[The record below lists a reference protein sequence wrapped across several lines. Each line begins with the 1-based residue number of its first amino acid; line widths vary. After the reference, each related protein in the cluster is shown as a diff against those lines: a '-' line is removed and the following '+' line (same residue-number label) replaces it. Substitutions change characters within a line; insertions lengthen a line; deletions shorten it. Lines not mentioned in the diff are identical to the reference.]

1 MQSRRFCLRVSFATL
16 IALIGVYAMALPVSA
31 ATCSLADHI
40 RSANTNTAI
49 GGCPQGTS
57 HDVIT
62 ITEDITL
69 SEALPP
75 IQGTITIEGNGKTIS
90 GDYKYR
96 IFDVLGGRLTINNLT
111 LRLGRATGAG
121 DINSKEAYGGA
132 VRLRSGSL
140 IVNGST
146 FINNVANH
154 GGAIAVRHSRP
165 TLIVN
170 NSRFINNSAI
180 SNGGALHMSGGTA
193 SIAKSSFIGN
203 MQTSSW
209 RGDGG
214 GAIAIDG
221 GGLSASNSTF
231 NGNRADHGGA
241 LSITNGTA
249 TLTHLTFLDNQADS
263 MEGHAIWLNPDDELV
278 DRRNRQVNLFNSV
291 IGGGLSGLSYGIAC
305 FGPLTQNIGNLIED
319 GTCAPELSGAAA
331 LSALT
336 GAPAYHAPLDDSLTI
351 DNADPRFCAETDQ
364 IGAPRPQQGAC
375 DIGAIESMTARPAK
389 LPPPSC
395 SLSNE
400 IIAANTDADAGGC
413 PGGSGADTIT
423 LTRDIILREEL
434 PPVTSDI
441 TIEGNGQ
448 SISGDGKFRIF
459 AVDGGKLTLKNLT
472 LTEGRGSANGG
483 AVWLKDS
490 AELIVLNVFFSHN
503 RAERGGA
510 IATGGADSAIII
522 SQSRFMQN
530 AADGGAGAI
539 YIGGGKVEISDSVFW
554 ENSATAPGR
563 AWKQEGGAISMNGG
577 QLRVFNSSFHDN
589 QANHGGAFNFEGGKS
604 ELSHLTL
611 MNNVSTYN
619 GGDGLQQR
627 GGSVFLR
634 NSIVAGGGIGKD
646 CRGEYAELSGN
657 FSEDG
662 SCSPGY
668 RGDARLG
675 ELTGSPGHFPLLD
688 GSPAIDAADARYCLE
703 TDQVGRARPQGG
715 GCDIGAI
722 ESSGA
727 AAAARL
733 SPHPGLTT
741 AVCSLSDLIIAA
753 NNDTAAGNCPAG
765 YLADTIILTRHIA
778 LSAPLPP
785 ITSDI
790 TIEGNGYAIDGDKR
804 FRIFEIDGGELQLS
818 RLTLRNGSAP
828 GSDGG
833 AIQLRNGAVLNGR
846 DLVFLGNSAK
856 NGAAISARDSSL
868 NLDRSQFLG
877 NQAEYQGAAVFIKGG
892 LHSFHGG
899 IARNNSAPGAPSPAE
914 PRLPWL
920 ISTAR
925 GTGWGYILD
934 FSSY

>member
-1 MQSRRFCLRVSFATL
+1 MQSGRHKQRMLLLAVLMLFSAS
-16 IALIGVYAMALPVSA
+16 IASLPAGASS
-31 ATCSLADHI
+31 CSLADHI
-40 RSANTNTAI
+40 RSANTNTSV
-49 GGCPQGTS
+49 GGCPTGTN
-57 HDVIT
+57 HDIIT
-62 ITEDITL
+62 LTEDITL

-75 IQGTITIEGNGKTIS
+75 IQGTITIEGNGRTIS

-111 LRLGRATGAG
+111 LTKGRAKDEEDLWGH
-121 DINSKEAYGGA
+121 YGGA
-132 VRLRSGSL
+132 IRLRSGAL
-140 IVNGST
+140 TVNGSS
-146 FINNVANH
+146 FINNAANQ
-154 GGAIAVRHSRP
+154 GGAIAVRHSHP
-165 TLIVN
+165 TLIVS
-170 NSRFINNSAI
+170 NSSFVNNSA
-180 SNGGALHMSGGTA
+180 SYYGGALHMNSGTV
-193 SIAKSSFIGN
+193 SITKSSFIDN
-203 MQTSSW
+203 MQTNSW
-209 RGDGG
+209 QGGG
-214 GAIAIDG
+214 GAIANDSG
-221 GGLSASNSTF
+221 ALSVSNSTF
-231 NGNRADHGGA
+231 NGNRAYQGGA
-241 LSITNGTA
+241 LSITNGST
-249 TLTHLTFLDNQADS
+249 TLTHLTFLDNQAGS
-263 MEGHAIWLNPDDELV
+263 MEGHAIWLNPDDRLV

-291 IGGGLSGLSYGIAC
+291 IGGGLPYGIAC

-319 GTCAPELSGAAA
+319 GTCGPDFSGAAA

-336 GAPAYHAPLDDSLTI
+336 GTPAYHASLDDSLTI
-351 DNADPRFCAETDQ
+351 DNADPRFCVETDQ
-364 IGAPRPQQGAC
+364 ISTPRPQQGAC

-395 SLSNE
+395 SLSDK

-413 PGGSGADTIT
+413 LAGSGADTIT
-423 LTRDIILREEL
+423 LTHDIILREEL

-483 AVWLKDS
+483 AAWLKDN

-510 IATGGADSAIII
+510 IATGGGDSAIVI

-530 AADGGAGAI
+530 AADEGAGAI
-539 YIGGGKVEISDSVFW
+539 YIGGGKVEISDSIFG
-554 ENSATAPGR
+554 ENTATAPGR
-563 AWKQEGGAISMNGG
+563 GWKLEGGAISMNGG

-589 QANHGGAFNFEGGKS
+589 RANHGGAFNFEGGKS

-662 SCSPGY
+662 SCSPGF
-668 RGDARLG
+668 RGDVQLG

-722 ESSGA
+722 ESSSAG
-727 AAAARL
+727 AAARL

-753 NNDTAAGNCPAG
+753 NNDAVAGNCPAG
-765 YLADTIILTRHIA
+765 YLADTIILTRHIT

-804 FRIFEIDGGELQLS
+804 FRIFEVDGGELQLS

-833 AIQLRNGAVLNGR
+833 AIQLRDGAVLNGR
-846 DLVFLGNSAK
+846 DLVFTGNSAK
-856 NGAAISARDSSL
+856 NGAAISAHDSSL
-868 NLDRSQFLG
+868 NIDESQFLG
-877 NQAEYQGAAVFIKGG
+877 NQAENRGAAVFIKGG

-899 IARNNSAPGAPSPAE
+899 KARNNSAPGAPGPAE
-914 PRLPWL
+914 PRMPWL
-920 ISTAR
+920 ISTAH